1 MKKIISL
8 ALLALLLVVNVQ
20 AETIVLR
27 SGQRYTGTILLQ
39 NEEVVV
45 FRDANGKRFQY
56 LMSDVQA
63 VLTEE
68 ELAAVTEVVPEETP
82 VLREKKVTVAVQL
95 MGGAAVIPA
104 NMTGGAVA
112 GDLAIGSYNLL
123 GKRIFL
129 GGTIGSQTAWLNGA
143 KTFIPLRLRAEI
155 PFLQEADGHRH
166 TPIFGVGVGYGFA
179 ANKQYKGGLSAALDL
194 GYRFRV
200 SDKNC
205 FYLGAYTTFQQAQ
218 LTITEE
224 VKDQSFTS
232 QANRALITCGVKTAL
247 YF

>member
-1 MKKIISL
+1 MKKFISL
-8 ALLALLLVVNVQ
+8 AVLAMLLIVNAQ
-20 AETIVLR
+20 AETIILR
-27 SGQRYTGTILLQ
+27 SGQRYTGTIIFQ

-56 LMSDVQA
+56 VMTDVKSILTDEEA
-63 VLTEE
+63 VTTEE
-68 ELAAVTEVVPEETP
+68 VATEETP
-82 VLREKKVTVAVQL
+82 ALREKKVAVAIQV

-104 NMTGGAVA
+104 NMTGGSVA
-112 GDLAIGSYNLL
+112 GELAIGTHNLM

-129 GGTIGSQTAWLNGA
+129 GGTIGFQTAWLNGA

-166 TPIFGVGVGYGFA
+166 TPVFGVGVGYGFA

-205 FYLGAYTTFQQAQ
+205 FYLGAYTTFQQTQ

-232 QANRALITCGVKTAL
+232 HANRALITCGVKTAL